1 MSKLISF
8 ALSFFSGDKKLY
20 IALGLSLILLG
31 YFYLRLDST
40 KAKLEKSQSDLA
52 LALEINR
59 NNEAKL
65 KELTQIHK
73 AELKAINE
81 ANTQKN
87 EVKESVQYVKEYIYK
102 SNENNITKLFNDV
115 VDRLW
120 DANSTSSNQN
130 RNSKSYNSARV
141 INTKPP
147 WKANSKKWTRYFK
160 CLFYAFLQ
168 IQTVWNSDKQ
178 NKGAK

>member
-1 MSKLISF
+1 MINLLF
-8 ALSFFSGDKKLY
+8 GNAKLY
-20 IALGLSLILLG
+20 IALVLMAILAG

-40 KAKLEKSQSDLA
+40 KAKLEKSQSNLA

-81 ANTQKN
+81 ANNQKN
-87 EVKESVQYVKEYIYK
+87 EVQKKVQYVKEYIYK

-120 DANSTSSNQN
+120 DANRASSNQN
-130 RNSKSYNSARV
+130 RNSKS
-141 INTKPP
+141 
-147 WKANSKKWTRYFK
+147 
-160 CLFYAFLQ
+160 
-168 IQTVWNSDKQ
+168 
-178 NKGAK
+178 

>member
-1 MSKLISF
+1 MINLLF
-8 ALSFFSGDKKLY
+8 GNAKLY
-20 IALGLSLILLG
+20 IALALMAILAG

-40 KAKLEKSQSDLA
+40 KAKLEKSQNDLA
-52 LALEINR
+52 LALEINK
-59 NNEAKL
+59 NNEARL

-81 ANTQKN
+81 ANNQKN
-87 EVKESVQYVKEYIYK
+87 EVKERIEYVKEYIYK

-130 RNSKSYNSARV
+130 RNSKSKNSARTTN
-141 INTKPP
+141 IKPP
-147 WKANSKKWTRYFK
+147 
-160 CLFYAFLQ
+160 
-168 IQTVWNSDKQ
+168 
-178 NKGAK
+178 

>member
-1 MSKLISF
+1 MINLLF
-8 ALSFFSGDKKLY
+8 GNAKLY
-20 IALGLSLILLG
+20 IALVLMAILAG

-81 ANTQKN
+81 ANNQKN
-87 EVKESVQYVKEYIYK
+87 EVQKKVQYVKEYIYK
-102 SNENNITKLFNDV
+102 SNEN
-115 VDRLW
+115 
-120 DANSTSSNQN
+120 
-130 RNSKSYNSARV
+130 
-141 INTKPP
+141 
-147 WKANSKKWTRYFK
+147 
-160 CLFYAFLQ
+160 
-168 IQTVWNSDKQ
+168 
-178 NKGAK
+178 

>member
-1 MSKLISF
+1 MINLLF
-8 ALSFFSGDKKLY
+8 GNAKLY
-20 IALGLSLILLG
+20 IALVSMAILAG

-40 KAKLEKSQSDLA
+40 KAELEKSQSDLA

-81 ANTQKN
+81 ANNQKN
-87 EVKESVQYVKEYIYK
+87 EVQKKVQYVKKYIYK

-120 DANSTSSNQN
+120 DANRASSNKN
-130 RNSKSYNSARV
+130 RNSKS
-141 INTKPP
+141 
-147 WKANSKKWTRYFK
+147 
-160 CLFYAFLQ
+160 
-168 IQTVWNSDKQ
+168 
-178 NKGAK
+178 

>member
-1 MSKLISF
+1 MINLLF
-8 ALSFFSGDKKLY
+8 GNAKLY
-20 IALGLSLILLG
+20 IALVLMAILAG

-40 KAKLEKSQSDLA
+40 KAELEKSQSDLA

-81 ANTQKN
+81 ANNQKN
-87 EVKESVQYVKEYIYK
+87 EVQKKVQYVKEYIYK

-120 DANSTSSNQN
+120 DANRASGNQN
-130 RNSKSYNSARV
+130 RNSKS
-141 INTKPP
+141 
-147 WKANSKKWTRYFK
+147 
-160 CLFYAFLQ
+160 
-168 IQTVWNSDKQ
+168 
-178 NKGAK
+178 

>member
-81 ANTQKN
+81 ANNQKN
-87 EVKESVQYVKEYIYK
+87 EVQKKVQYVKEYIYK
-102 SNENNITKLFNDV
+102 SNENNFTKLFNNV

-120 DANSTSSNQN
+120 DDNSTSSNQN
-130 RNSKSYNSARV
+130 RNSKS
-141 INTKPP
+141 
-147 WKANSKKWTRYFK
+147 
-160 CLFYAFLQ
+160 
-168 IQTVWNSDKQ
+168 
-178 NKGAK
+178 

>member
-1 MSKLISF
+1 MINLLF
-8 ALSFFSGDKKLY
+8 GNAKLY
-20 IALGLSLILLG
+20 IALVSMAILAG

-40 KAKLEKSQSDLA
+40 KAELEKSQSDLA

-81 ANTQKN
+81 ANNQKN
-87 EVKESVQYVKEYIYK
+87 EVQKKVQYVKEYIYK

-120 DANSTSSNQN
+120 GDNSTSGNKN
-130 RNSKSYNSARV
+130 RNSKS
-141 INTKPP
+141 
-147 WKANSKKWTRYFK
+147 
-160 CLFYAFLQ
+160 
-168 IQTVWNSDKQ
+168 
-178 NKGAK
+178 

>member
-1 MSKLISF
+1 MINLLF
-8 ALSFFSGDKKLY
+8 GNTKLY
-20 IALGLSLILLG
+20 IALVLMAILAG

-81 ANTQKN
+81 ANNQKN
-87 EVKESVQYVKEYIYK
+87 EVQKKVQYVKEYIYK

-120 DANSTSSNQN
+120 NSNSTSSNQN
-130 RNSKSYNSARV
+130 RNSKS
-141 INTKPP
+141 
-147 WKANSKKWTRYFK
+147 
-160 CLFYAFLQ
+160 
-168 IQTVWNSDKQ
+168 
-178 NKGAK
+178 

>member
-1 MSKLISF
+1 MINLLF
-8 ALSFFSGDKKLY
+8 GNAKLY
-20 IALGLSLILLG
+20 IALVLMAILAG

-81 ANTQKN
+81 ANNQKN
-87 EVKESVQYVKEYIYK
+87 EVQKKVQYVKEYIYK

-120 DANSTSSNQN
+120 DANRTSSNQN
-130 RNSKSYNSARV
+130 RNSKSENTARV
-141 INTKPP
+141 INIKSP
-147 WKANSKKWTRYFK
+147 
-160 CLFYAFLQ
+160 
-168 IQTVWNSDKQ
+168 
-178 NKGAK
+178 

>member
-87 EVKESVQYVKEYIYK
+87 QVQEKVQYVKEYIYK

-120 DANSTSSNQN
+120 DDNCASSNQN
-130 RNSKSYNSARV
+130 RNSKSKNSARTTN
-141 INTKPP
+141 IKPP
-147 WKANSKKWTRYFK
+147 
-160 CLFYAFLQ
+160 
-168 IQTVWNSDKQ
+168 
-178 NKGAK
+178 

>member
-1 MSKLISF
+1 MINLLF
-8 ALSFFSGDKKLY
+8 GNAKLY
-20 IALGLSLILLG
+20 IALVSMAILAG

-81 ANTQKN
+81 ANNQKN
-87 EVKESVQYVKEYIYK
+87 EVQKKVQYVKEYIYK

-120 DANSTSSNQN
+120 DANRTSSNQN
-130 RNSKSYNSARV
+130 RNSKS
-141 INTKPP
+141 
-147 WKANSKKWTRYFK
+147 
-160 CLFYAFLQ
+160 
-168 IQTVWNSDKQ
+168 
-178 NKGAK
+178 

>member
-1 MSKLISF
+1 MINLLF
-8 ALSFFSGDKKLY
+8 GNTKLY
-20 IALGLSLILLG
+20 IALVLMAILAG

-81 ANTQKN
+81 ANNQKN
-87 EVKESVQYVKEYIYK
+87 EVQKKVQYVKEYIYK
-102 SNENNITKLFNDV
+102 SNENNLTKLFNNV

-130 RNSKSYNSARV
+130 RNSKS
-141 INTKPP
+141 
-147 WKANSKKWTRYFK
+147 
-160 CLFYAFLQ
+160 
-168 IQTVWNSDKQ
+168 
-178 NKGAK
+178 

>member
-1 MSKLISF
+1 MIKLLF
-8 ALSFFSGDKKLY
+8 GNVKLY
-20 IALGLSLILLG
+20 IVLVLI

-40 KAKLEKSQSDLA
+40 KAELEKSQSDLA

-81 ANTQKN
+81 ANNQKN
-87 EVKESVQYVKEYIYK
+87 EAQKKVQYVKEYIYK

-120 DANSTSSNQN
+120 DANRASSNQN
-130 RNSKSYNSARV
+130 RNSKS
-141 INTKPP
+141 
-147 WKANSKKWTRYFK
+147 
-160 CLFYAFLQ
+160 
-168 IQTVWNSDKQ
+168 
-178 NKGAK
+178 

>member
-40 KAKLEKSQSDLA
+40 KAKLEKSQSNLA

-81 ANTQKN
+81 ANNQKN
-87 EVKESVQYVKEYIYK
+87 EVQKKVQYVKEYIYK

-130 RNSKSYNSARV
+130 RNSKS
-141 INTKPP
+141 
-147 WKANSKKWTRYFK
+147 
-160 CLFYAFLQ
+160 
-168 IQTVWNSDKQ
+168 
-178 NKGAK
+178 

>member
-1 MSKLISF
+1 MINLLF
-8 ALSFFSGDKKLY
+8 GNAKLY
-20 IALGLSLILLG
+20 IALVLMAILAG

-81 ANTQKN
+81 ANNQKN
-87 EVKESVQYVKEYIYK
+87 EVQKKVQYVKKYIYK
-102 SNENNITKLFNDV
+102 SNENNITKLFNNV

-120 DANSTSSNQN
+120 DANRASSNQN
-130 RNSKSYNSARV
+130 RNSKS
-141 INTKPP
+141 
-147 WKANSKKWTRYFK
+147 
-160 CLFYAFLQ
+160 
-168 IQTVWNSDKQ
+168 
-178 NKGAK
+178 

>member
-1 MSKLISF
+1 M
-8 ALSFFSGDKKLY
+8 A
-20 IALGLSLILLG
+20 ILAG

-40 KAKLEKSQSDLA
+40 KTKLEKSQSDLA

-81 ANTQKN
+81 ANNQKN
-87 EVKESVQYVKEYIYK
+87 EVQKKVQYVKEYIYK
-102 SNENNITKLFNDV
+102 SNENNLTKLFNNV

-120 DANSTSSNQN
+120 DANRASSNQN
-130 RNSKSYNSARV
+130 RNSKS
-141 INTKPP
+141 
-147 WKANSKKWTRYFK
+147 
-160 CLFYAFLQ
+160 
-168 IQTVWNSDKQ
+168 
-178 NKGAK
+178 

>member
-1 MSKLISF
+1 MINLLF
-8 ALSFFSGDKKLY
+8 GNAKLY
-20 IALGLSLILLG
+20 IALVSMAILAG

-81 ANTQKN
+81 ANNQKN
-87 EVKESVQYVKEYIYK
+87 EVQKKVQYVKEYIYK
-102 SNENNITKLFNDV
+102 SNENNITKLFNNV

-120 DANSTSSNQN
+120 DANRASSNKN
-130 RNSKSYNSARV
+130 RNSKSENTTRATNS
-141 INTKPP
+141 KPP
-147 WKANSKKWTRYFK
+147 
-160 CLFYAFLQ
+160 
-168 IQTVWNSDKQ
+168 
-178 NKGAK
+178 

>member
-1 MSKLISF
+1 MINLLF
-8 ALSFFSGDKKLY
+8 GNAKLY
-20 IALGLSLILLG
+20 IALALMAILAG

-40 KAKLEKSQSDLA
+40 KVKLEKSQNDLA
-52 LALEINR
+52 LALEINK
-59 NNEAKL
+59 NNEARL

-81 ANTQKN
+81 ANNQKN
-87 EVKESVQYVKEYIYK
+87 EVKERIEYVKEYIYK

-130 RNSKSYNSARV
+130 RNSKSKNSARV

-147 WKANSKKWTRYFK
+147 
-160 CLFYAFLQ
+160 
-168 IQTVWNSDKQ
+168 
-178 NKGAK
+178 

>member
-20 IALGLSLILLG
+20 ITLGLSLILLG

-81 ANTQKN
+81 ANNQKN
-87 EVKESVQYVKEYIYK
+87 EVQKKVQYVKEYIYK

-120 DANSTSSNQN
+120 DANRASSNKN
-130 RNSKSYNSARV
+130 RNSKS
-141 INTKPP
+141 
-147 WKANSKKWTRYFK
+147 
-160 CLFYAFLQ
+160 
-168 IQTVWNSDKQ
+168 
-178 NKGAK
+178 